1 MLYMIIY
8 VISNLYI
15 SPLIFHQ
22 QIFSVSPDWLLILKI
37 IGQCDMKHTIDVSDK
52 NNNIRFEGLNIH
64 RYYHSLSYH
73 TLCDTS
79 SNVCPD
85 LQNCSYS
92 LYVFILAVCT
102 TFYKCSFIITSSII
116 MYCLKKS
123 YYFLYILNTM
133 LKTIA

>member
-37 IGQCDMKHTIDVSDK
+37 IGQCDIKHTMTFPIKTITLDLKVSTY
-52 NNNIRFEGLNIH
+52 IAIITARPII
-64 RYYHSLSYH
+64 SSV
-73 TLCDTS
+73 TLAVMFVSTFKTA
-79 SNVCPD
+79 VI
-85 LQNCSYS
+85 

-102 TFYKCSFIITSSII
+102 TFYKCSFITTSSIF
-116 MYCLKKS
+116 MYCLIKS
-123 YYFLYILNTM
+123 YYFLYTLNT
-133 LKTIA
+133 I